1 MAIINILDCGAVADG
16 KTSCTAAIKTAIDKC
31 AENGGGTVFVPA
43 GTYLTGP
50 IFLKSNINLN
60 LEAGATLLFSND
72 IEEYPVVTSRWEGV
86 KQDCYASLL
95 MLITAKIFLLLVEVL
110 LMDRVLFG
118 GKFLELKKTSIQDQR

>member
-60 LEAGATLLFSND
+60 LLYYSQM
-72 IEEYPVVTSRWEGV
+72 I
-86 KQDCYASLL
+86 
-95 MLITAKIFLLLVEVL
+95 
-110 LMDRVLFG
+110 
-118 GKFLELKKTSIQDQR
+118 LKNIQ